1 MQEDG
6 ERDVRRGEVDGEAG
20 DEVLEIEDE
29 GCH

>member
-6 ERDVRRGEVDGEAG
+6 KRDVRQGEVDGEAG
-20 DEVLEIEDE
+20 DEVLEREDE